1 MNIKKLLKSG
11 AKDVLP
17 DEKIKED
24 IKQRV
29 GIEGDERE
37 AELGGI
43 KAKIKNNKK
52 LVAAAACVLAAAAL
66 GIAYF
71 LFRPAARA
79 GRRSKRAERDER
91 EDVYF

>member
-1 MNIKKLLKSG
+1 MSV
-11 AKDVLP
+11 VL
-17 DEKIKED
+17 
-24 IKQRV
+24 
-29 GIEGDERE
+29 
-37 AELGGI
+37 
-43 KAKIKNNKK
+43 
-52 LVAAAACVLAAAAL
+52 ACVLAAAAL